1 MIIIKRFIDR
11 VSASEGKIGTNV
23 ILPMEEARMLRDE
36 IAKLLSDN
44 YVLLNN
50 KKESIDDAVIQVEV
64 NGGKWS

>member
-44 YVLLNN
+44 YDLLNN
-50 KKESIDDAVIQVEV
+50 KKESIDNTVIQVEV

>member
-36 IAKLLSDN
+36 LAKLLSDN
-44 YVLLNN
+44 YDLLNN
-50 KKESIDDAVIQVEV
+50 KKESIDDTVIQVEV
-64 NGGKWS
+64 NGGKW

>member
-44 YVLLNN
+44 YDLLNN
-50 KKESIDDAVIQVEV
+50 KKESIDNAVIQVEV

>member
-36 IAKLLSDN
+36 LAKLLSDN
-44 YVLLNN
+44 YDLLNN
-50 KKESIDDAVIQVEV
+50 KKESIDNPVIQVEV

>member
-1 MIIIKRFIDR
+1 MIIIKRFIDK
-11 VSASEGKIGTNV
+11 VSASEGKINSNV

-44 YVLLNN
+44 YDLLNK
-50 KKESIDDAVIQVEV
+50 KKESVDENVIQIEV

>member
-44 YVLLNN
+44 YNLLNN
-50 KKESIDDAVIQVEV
+50 KKESIDNSVIQVEV
-64 NGGKWS
+64 NGGKW

>member
-36 IAKLLSDN
+36 LAKLLSDN
-44 YVLLNN
+44 YDLLNS
-50 KKESIDDAVIQVEV
+50 KKESIDNSVIQVEV

>member
-1 MIIIKRFIDR
+1 MIIIKRFIDK
-11 VSASEGKIGTNV
+11 VSASEGKINSNV

-44 YVLLNN
+44 YDLLNK
-50 KKESIDDAVIQVEV
+50 KKESIDDTVIQVEV

>member
-36 IAKLLSDN
+36 LAKLLSDN
-44 YVLLNN
+44 YDLLNK
-50 KKESIDDAVIQVEV
+50 KKESIDNTVIQVEV

>member
-11 VSASEGKIGTNV
+11 VSASESKTGTNV

-36 IAKLLSDN
+36 LAKLLSDN
-44 YVLLNN
+44 YDLLNN
-50 KKESIDDAVIQVEV
+50 KKESIDNTVIQVEV

>member
-36 IAKLLSDN
+36 LAKLLSDN
-44 YVLLNN
+44 YDLLNN
-50 KKESIDDAVIQVEV
+50 KKESIDNTVIQVEV

>member
-36 IAKLLSDN
+36 LAKLLSDN
-44 YVLLNN
+44 YDLLNN
-50 KKESIDDAVIQVEV
+50 NKESIDNSVIQVEV
-64 NGGKWS
+64 NGGKGS

>member
-11 VSASEGKIGTNV
+11 VSASESKVGSNV

-44 YVLLNN
+44 YDLLNN
-50 KKESIDDAVIQVEV
+50 KKESIDDTVIQVEV
-64 NGGKWS
+64 NGGKW

>member
-11 VSASEGKIGTNV
+11 VSASEGKTGTNV

-44 YVLLNN
+44 YDLLNN
-50 KKESIDDAVIQVEV
+50 KKESIDNSVIQVEV
-64 NGGKWS
+64 NGGKW

>member
-11 VSASEGKIGTNV
+11 VSASEGKTGTNV

-36 IAKLLSDN
+36 LAKLLSDN
-44 YVLLNN
+44 YDLLNN
-50 KKESIDDAVIQVEV
+50 KKESIDNAVIQVEV

>member
-11 VSASEGKIGTNV
+11 VSASEGKTGINV

-36 IAKLLSDN
+36 LAKLLSDN
-44 YVLLNN
+44 YDLLNN
-50 KKESIDDAVIQVEV
+50 KKESIDNSVIQVEV